1 MGING
6 SIIVNNIFNVIS
18 SSSKTGN
25 CYIYNK
31 DIMVDIGVSFNKIKP
46 YIKDIKLL
54 LLSHQHS
61 DHINKTTL
69 KKLMYEKPT
78 IMVLCGEW
86 LVQTLVD
93 IGIPKKNIFVIE
105 IDKKYDLGKYIIEP
119 VLAIH
124 DVDNCGYKITIKETN
139 YKIFHIT
146 DTNSVQHIEAK
157 NYNLYCIESNYNEEL
172 MQEHIQECL
181 DNGDS
186 ENKLFYLQ
194 RAMNNHLS
202 SKKTY
207 DFLIENMKND
217 SKYILLHK
225 SNYNYKEE

>member
-1 MGING
+1 M
-6 SIIVNNIFNVIS
+6 NNIFNVIS

-31 DIMVDIGVSFNKIKP
+31 DLMIDIGVSFSKIKP

-54 LLSHQHS
+54 CLTHEHS
-61 DHINKTTL
+61 DHLRKKTIQ
-69 KKLMYEKPT
+69 KLMYEKPT
-78 IMVLCGEW
+78 IKIVCGEW

-93 IGIPKKNIFVIE
+93 LGINKKNIFVLKLN
-105 IDKKYDLGKYIIEP
+105 KKYDLGEYIIELVP
-119 VLAIH
+119 AIH
-124 DVDNCGYKITIKETN
+124 DVENCGYKITIKNDN

-146 DTNSVQHIEAK
+146 DTASVEHLEAK
-157 NYNLYCIESNYNEEL
+157 NYDMFAIESNYNEEL

>member
-1 MGING
+1 MNDIL
-6 SIIVNNIFNVIS
+6 NIIS
-18 SSSKTGN
+18 STSSGN

-31 DIMVDIGVSFNKIKP
+31 DIMLDIGVNFKKIQP
-46 YIKDIKLL
+46 YIKDIKLVL
-54 LLSHQHS
+54 LTHIHG

-93 IGIPKKNIFVIE
+93 IGIPKKSIFVIE

-124 DVDNCGYKITIKETN
+124 DVGNCGYKITIKETN

-157 NYNLYCIESNYNEEL
+157 NYNLYCIESNYNQDILERHIRECEDRNEL
-172 MQEHIQECL
+172 Y
-181 DNGDS
+181 
-186 ENKLFYLQ
+186 YLQ
-194 RAMNNHLS
+194 RVPQTHLS
-202 SKKTY
+202 NEDCTS
-207 DFLIENMKND
+207 FLIQNMGKD
-217 SKYILLHK
+217 SAFVKLHK
-225 SNYNYKEE
+225 SKYNYEEND